1 MVRRTGLGIQRFI
14 HLFSKKLFTVP
25 LINMENNIL
34 QHSISLIHNKSD
46 VGVQCSAVNGSET
59 IDSKTDEC
67 WATDEEERQENS
79 EVLQVSKR
87 KLDGQAGHA
96 KKTPKKVKLDPVV
109 TRPGYSAER
118 FDETSYY
125 IENGLRKVY
134 PYYFT
139 FTTYTKGRWVG
150 RTLMD
155 VFGEEFRAHSSDEYE
170 RHIEKGS
177 LTINN
182 ERVSPDYVLKH
193 NDLLA
198 NVVHRHEV
206 PVASG
211 TIDVIHLDDDIVVV
225 NKPSSIPVHPCGR
238 YRHNT
243 IVFVLAKE
251 YGLRDL
257 KTIHRLDR
265 LTSGVL
271 MFGRTQ
277 NRARTL
283 EAQIRDRVVNKQ
295 YVCRVEGKF
304 PEAVECEQPIE
315 VISYKIGVCKVSP
328 SGKQCSTSFQLIGY
342 NEQANTS
349 VVLCKPRSG
358 RMHQIRVHLQ
368 YLGHPIQNDPLY
380 NDTIFGPEKGRDGN
394 FGKTD
399 EQLVR
404 DLIKAHN
411 AESWS
416 VADNGL
422 PVLSVAD
429 DGLTV
434 LPAADDGL
442 PVLPVADDRLP
453 VLPAAV
459 DNGSGN
465 LALPLQQA
473 TNGELKSRV
482 AVDASVQTG
491 IDVPDVEFDKK
502 KLSVDVHCQEC
513 KIRYK
518 DPKPTDLVMYLHAL
532 RYSGP
537 DWAYETPMPAWAD
550 VNWKEP

>member
-1 MVRRTGLGIQRFI
+1 MVRRTGLAIQRFI
-14 HLFSKKLFTVP
+14 YLFTKKLFAVP
-25 LINMENNIL
+25 LKNMENIKL
-34 QHSISLIHNKSD
+34 QTSISHTHH
-46 VGVQCSAVNGSET
+46 VGIQCSLKKSSK
-59 IDSKTDEC
+59 IIYSDSDEC
-67 WATDEEERQENS
+67 SAKDENESQENS
-79 EVLQVSKR
+79 DVLQVSKR
-87 KLDGQAGHA
+87 KLHSRAEHA
-96 KKTPKKVKLDPVV
+96 KKLKKIKLEPIV

-206 PVASG
+206 PVVSG

-243 IVFVLAKE
+243 MIFVLAKE

-304 PEAVECEQPIE
+304 PDSVECEQPIE

-342 NEQANTS
+342 NEQTNTS
-349 VVLCKPRSG
+349 VVMCKPLSG

-368 YLGHPIQNDPLY
+368 YLGYPIQNDPLY
-380 NDTIFGPEKGRDGN
+380 NDTVFGPEKGRDGI

-399 EQLVR
+399 EELVR
-404 DLIKAHN
+404 ELINAHN
-411 AESWS
+411 AENWS
-416 VADNGL
+416 VADNRL
-422 PVLSVAD
+422 P
-429 DGLTV
+429 V

-442 PVLPVADDRLP
+442 PVLL
-453 VLPAAV
+453 AAV
-459 DNGSGN
+459 DNGISN
-465 LALPLQQA
+465 LAPPQRQA
-473 TNGELKSRV
+473 TNGKLEACV
-482 AVDASVQTG
+482 MIDASVQTG
-491 IDVPDVEFDKK
+491 IDVPDVVFDKK
-502 KLSVDVHCQEC
+502 KLTVDAHCQEC
-513 KIRYK
+513 KIHYK
-518 DPKPTDLVMYLHAL
+518 DPGPTELVMYLHAL

>member
-14 HLFSKKLFTVP
+14 HLFSKKLFAVP
-25 LINMENNIL
+25 LINMENNTL
-34 QHSISLIHNKSD
+34 QHSISLIRNKSD
-46 VGVQCSAVNGSET
+46 VGVQCFAVDGSVT
-59 IDSKTDEC
+59 IDPKTDKC
-67 WATDEEERQENS
+67 WATDEEEHQENS
-79 EVLQVSKR
+79 DILQVSKR
-87 KLDGQAGHA
+87 KLDGQARHA
-96 KKTPKKVKLDPVV
+96 KKPKKAKLDPVV

-182 ERVSPDYVLKH
+182 KRVSPDYVLKH

-198 NVVHRHEV
+198 NLVHRHEV
-206 PVASG
+206 PVANG

-271 MFGRTQ
+271 MFGRTL

-283 EAQIRDRVVNKQ
+283 EAQIRDRMVNKQ

-328 SGKQCSTSFQLIGY
+328 SGKQCSTSFELIGY
-342 NEQANTS
+342 NEQTNTS

-399 EQLVR
+399 EQLVQ
-404 DLIKAHN
+404 DLIKTHN
-411 AESWS
+411 AKSWS
-416 VADNGL
+416 VVDNGL
-422 PVLSVAD
+422 PI
-429 DGLTV
+429 
-434 LPAADDGL
+434 LPAVDYEL
-442 PVLPVADDRLP
+442 PVLS
-453 VLPAAV
+453 AAV
-459 DNGSGN
+459 DNRTGN
-465 LALPLQQA
+465 QEPPLLQA
-473 TNGELKSRV
+473 TNGELKSGLTI
-482 AVDASVQTG
+482 DASVQTG

-502 KLSVDVHCQEC
+502 KLTLDAHCQEC

>member
-1 MVRRTGLGIQRFI
+1 MVRQTGLGIQRLI
-14 HLFSKKLFTVP
+14 HLFSKTLFAIP
-25 LINMENNIL
+25 LKNMENNIL
-34 QHSISLIHNKSD
+34 HNSISTIRTKSD
-46 VGVQCSAVNGSET
+46 VGVQCPAVNGSEA

-67 WATDEEERQENS
+67 LATDEDERQENS
-79 EVLQVSKR
+79 DVLQLSKR
-87 KLDGQAGHA
+87 KLNGRAELA
-96 KKTPKKVKLDPVV
+96 KKPKKVKLDPIV
-109 TRPGYSAER
+109 TRPGYSDER

-182 ERVSPDYVLKH
+182 ERVTPDYVLKH

-243 IVFVLAKE
+243 MIFVLAKE

-283 EAQIRDRVVNKQ
+283 EAQIRDRLVNKQ

-304 PEAVECEQPIE
+304 PELVECEEPIE

-328 SGKQCSTSFQLIGY
+328 NGKQCSTSFQLIGY
-342 NEQANTS
+342 NEQANIS
-349 VVLCKPRSG
+349 VVLCKPHSG

-399 EQLVR
+399 EQLIR
-404 DLIKAHN
+404 DLINAHN
-411 AESWS
+411 AENWS

-422 PVLSVAD
+422 PGLVAS
-429 DGLTV
+429 
-434 LPAADDGL
+434 DDGL
-442 PVLPVADDRLP
+442 PIHPAANDRLP
-453 VLPAAV
+453 VLSAADNGLPALPAVVQDNGV
-459 DNGSGN
+459 DN
-465 LALPLQQA
+465 LAPPLQQA
-473 TNGELKSRV
+473 TNGELKGV
-482 AVDASVQTG
+482 MIDASIQTG
-491 IDVPDVEFDKK
+491 IDVPDVGFDRK
-502 KLSVDVHCQEC
+502 KLTVDAHCQEC

-518 DPKPTDLVMYLHAL
+518 DPKPTELIMYLHAL

>member
-14 HLFSKKLFTVP
+14 HLFSKKLFAVP
-25 LINMENNIL
+25 LKNMENIIFEN
-34 QHSISLIHNKSD
+34 SISPTRN
-46 VGVQCSAVNGSET
+46 VGVQCSLRKFSE
-59 IDSKTDEC
+59 IINSETDEC
-67 WATDEEERQENS
+67 SATDENEGQENS
-79 EVLQVSKR
+79 DVSSVIKR
-87 KLDGQAGHA
+87 KLNSLDGHA
-96 KKTPKKVKLDPVV
+96 KKPKKVKLDPVV

-182 ERVSPDYVLKH
+182 DRVSPDYVLKH

-211 TIDVIHLDDDIVVV
+211 MIDVIYLDDDIVVV

-243 IVFVLAKE
+243 MIFVLAKE

-277 NRARTL
+277 NRARKL
-283 EAQIRDRVVNKQ
+283 ESQIRDRVVNKQ

-304 PEAVECEQPIE
+304 PVSVECEQPIE

-342 NEQANTS
+342 NEQTNTS

-380 NDTIFGPEKGRDGN
+380 NDTVFGPQKGRNGN

-399 EQLVR
+399 EELVR
-404 DLIKAHN
+404 DLIHAHN
-411 AESWS
+411 AENWS
-416 VADNGL
+416 VADSGLSVIPAADDEL
-422 PVLSVAD
+422 PVLS
-429 DGLTV
+429 
-434 LPAADDGL
+434 AADDGL
-442 PVLPVADDRLP
+442 LVVPTTT
-453 VLPAAV
+453 
-459 DNGSGN
+459 DNSICN
-465 LALPLQQA
+465 LAPQQRQPM
-473 TNGELKSRV
+473 NGELKSCAMIDV
-482 AVDASVQTG
+482 SVQTG
-491 IDVPDVEFDKK
+491 IDVPDVGFDKK
-502 KLSVDVHCQEC
+502 KLTVDVHCQEC

-518 DPKPTDLVMYLHAL
+518 DPKPTELVMYLHAL

>member
-1 MVRRTGLGIQRFI
+1 MRRTGLRLQQFK
-14 HLFSKKLFTVP
+14 HLFSKNLYVAPPK
-25 LINMENNIL
+25 NMENNTL
-34 QHSISLIHNKSD
+34 KHSISLVMNKSD
-46 VGVQCSAVNGSET
+46 IGVQCSALSDLET
-59 IDSKTDEC
+59 TTDKSYECLDSGEH
-67 WATDEEERQENS
+67 ERQERSN
-79 EVLQVSKR
+79 VLASKR
-87 KLDGQAGHA
+87 KLGGRAGHL
-96 KKTPKKVKLDPVV
+96 KKVKLDPVI
-109 TRPGYSAER
+109 TRPGYTDER

-150 RTLMD
+150 KSLMD
-155 VFGEEFRAHSSDEYE
+155 VFGQEFRAHSSDEYE
-170 RHIEKGS
+170 RHIEKGF

-182 ERVSPDYVLKH
+182 ERVASDYVLKH

-206 PVASG
+206 PVASV
-211 TIDVIHLDDDIVVV
+211 TIDVVHIDDDIVVV

-243 IVFVLAKE
+243 MIFLLAKE
-251 YGLRDL
+251 YGLRNL

-283 EAQIRDRVVNKQ
+283 EVQIRDRMVSKQ
-295 YVCRVEGKF
+295 YVCRVEGRF
-304 PEAVECEQPIE
+304 PESAICEQPIQ
-315 VISYKIGVCKVSP
+315 VVSYKIGVCKVSP

-342 NEQANTS
+342 NEQTDTS

-380 NDTIFGPEKGRDGN
+380 NDTVFGPEKGRDGN

-399 EQLVR
+399 EQLVK
-404 DLIKAHN
+404 DLILAHN
-411 AESWS
+411 AENW
-416 VADNGL
+416 AAPDNGL
-422 PVLSVAD
+422 PLLSSV
-429 DGLTV
+429 
-434 LPAADDGL
+434 
-442 PVLPVADDRLP
+442 
-453 VLPAAV
+453 V
-459 DNGSGN
+459 DNSIGSPAGDGR
-465 LALPLQQA
+465 LESCA
-473 TNGELKSRV
+473 TQ
-482 AVDASVQTG
+482 DAHTQTG
-491 IDVPDVEFDKK
+491 IDVPDVGFDVK
-502 KLSVDVHCQEC
+502 KLTVDAHCQEC

-518 DPKPTDLVMYLHAL
+518 DPEPTDLVMYLHAL

-537 DWAYETPMPAWAD
+537 DWAYETPMPKWAD
-550 VNWKEP
+550 VNWKEM

>member
-1 MVRRTGLGIQRFI
+1 MDNVVACMSYGRIGFGIQRFI
-14 HLFSKKLFTVP
+14 KLFSKNSFAVP
-25 LINMENNIL
+25 QKKMENNLL
-34 QHSISLIHNKSD
+34 QYPALLIRNKSD
-46 VGVQCSAVNGSET
+46 VGVQCSTPNGLET
-59 IDSKTDEC
+59 TDC
-67 WATDEEERQENS
+67 KSDEDDCQEKPDL
-79 EVLQVSKR
+79 LQISKR
-87 KLDGQAGHA
+87 KLDDQNGHV
-96 KKTPKKVKLDPVV
+96 KKPKKVKLDPVLI

-182 ERVSPDYVLKH
+182 ERVTADYVLKH

-206 PVASG
+206 PVANG

-243 IVFVLAKE
+243 VIFVLAKE
-251 YGLRDL
+251 HGLRDL

-283 EAQIRDRVVNKQ
+283 EAQIRDRKVNKQ
-295 YVCRVEGKF
+295 YVCRVDGRF
-304 PEAVECEQPIE
+304 PESVECEQPIE

-342 NEQANTS
+342 NEKADIS

-368 YLGHPIQNDPLY
+368 YLGYPIQNDPLY
-380 NDTIFGPEKGRDGN
+380 NDTVFGPEKGRAGN

-399 EQLVR
+399 EQLVQ
-404 DLIKAHN
+404 DLIHAHN
-411 AESWS
+411 AENWS
-416 VADNGL
+416 V
-422 PVLSVAD
+422 
-429 DGLTV
+429 T
-434 LPAADDGL
+434 DDGL
-442 PVLPVADDRLP
+442 PIIPVVDDILP
-453 VLPAAV
+453 VLLEAENGRPVVKNCATV
-459 DNGSGN
+459 DMS
-465 LALPLQQA
+465 
-473 TNGELKSRV
+473 T
-482 AVDASVQTG
+482 QTG
-491 IDVPDVEFDKK
+491 IDVPDVGFDET
-502 KLSVDVHCQEC
+502 KLTVDAHCQEC

-518 DPKPTDLVMYLHAL
+518 DPKPADLVMYLHAL
-532 RYSGP
+532 KYSGP

-550 VNWKEP
+550 VNWQEP

>member
-1 MVRRTGLGIQRFI
+1 MSYGRIGFGIQRFI
-14 HLFSKKLFTVP
+14 QLFSKNSLAVP
-25 LINMENNIL
+25 LKNMENNIL
-34 QHSISLIHNKSD
+34 QHSVTHIRNKSD
-46 VGVQCSAVNGSET
+46 VSVQCSTLNDLET
-59 IDSKTDEC
+59 TDCKSDEC
-67 WATDEEERQENS
+67 LATDEDERQENPDLL
-79 EVLQVSKR
+79 EMSKR
-87 KLDGQAGHA
+87 KLNGRAEHT
-96 KKTPKKVKLDPVV
+96 KKPKKAKLDPALT
-109 TRPGYSAER
+109 TRPGYTSER

-155 VFGEEFRAHSSDEYE
+155 VFGEEFRAHSTDEYE

-182 ERVSPDYVLKH
+182 GRVTADYVLKH

-198 NVVHRHEV
+198 NVVHRHEI

-211 TIDVIHLDDDIVVV
+211 TIDIIHLDDDIVVV

-243 IVFVLAKE
+243 VIFLLAKE
-251 YGLRDL
+251 HGLKDL

-271 MFGRTQ
+271 MFGRTS

-283 EAQIRDRVVNKQ
+283 EAQIRDRKVNKQ
-295 YVCRVEGKF
+295 YVCRVDGRF
-304 PEAVECEQPIE
+304 PDSVECDQPIE
-315 VISYKIGVCKVSP
+315 VISYKIGVCKVSL
-328 SGKQCSTSFQLIGY
+328 SGKQCNTSFQLIGY
-342 NEQANTS
+342 NERADTS

-380 NDTIFGPEKGRDGN
+380 NDTVFGPEKGRAGN

-399 EQLVR
+399 EQLVK
-404 DLIKAHN
+404 DLIYSHN
-411 AESWS
+411 AENW
-416 VADNGL
+416 
-422 PVLSVAD
+422 
-429 DGLTV
+429 T
-434 LPAADDGL
+434 
-442 PVLPVADDRLP
+442 DDRLP
-453 VLPAAV
+453 VLSVV
-459 DNGSGN
+459 DDKLPILSATENGG
-465 LALPLQQA
+465 QA
-473 TNGELKSRV
+473 KDSEMVGVST
-482 AVDASVQTG
+482 QTG
-491 IDVPDVEFDKK
+491 IDMPDIGFDAK
-502 KLSVDVHCQEC
+502 KLTVDAHCQEC

-518 DPKPTDLVMYLHAL
+518 DPKPADLVMYLHAL

-550 VNWKEP
+550 VNWQEP

>member
-1 MVRRTGLGIQRFI
+1 
-14 HLFSKKLFTVP
+14 
-25 LINMENNIL
+25 MENNIL
-34 QHSISLIHNKSD
+34 QHSISLIRDKSD
-46 VGVQCSAVNGSET
+46 IGVQCSAVNGSET
-59 IDSKTDEC
+59 TDSKTDEC
-67 WATDEEERQENS
+67 WSMDEEERQKNS
-79 EVLQVSKR
+79 DVLQVSKHKR
-87 KLDGQAGHA
+87 KLYLQSKHS
-96 KKTPKKVKLDPVV
+96 KKPPKKVKLEKVPK
-109 TRPGYSAER
+109 RPGYSAER

-170 RHIEKGS
+170 QHIEKGS

-182 ERVSPDYVLKH
+182 QRVSPDYVLKH

-198 NVVHRHEV
+198 NMVHRHEV

-211 TIDVIHLDDDIVVV
+211 KIDIIHLDDDIVVV
-225 NKPSSIPVHPCGR
+225 NKPPSIPVHPCGR

-243 IVFVLAKE
+243 MVFVLAKE
-251 YGLRDL
+251 YGLMDL

-283 EAQIRDRVVNKQ
+283 ESQIRARVVNKE

-328 SGKQCSTSFQLIGY
+328 KGKQCSTSFQLIGY
-342 NEQANTS
+342 NEQANIS

-368 YLGHPIQNDPLY
+368 YLGYPIQNDPLY
-380 NDTIFGPEKGRDGN
+380 NDTVFGPEKGRDGN

-399 EQLVR
+399 EQLVQ

-411 AESWS
+411 AESWW
-416 VADNGL
+416 VANDGL
-422 PVLSVAD
+422 P
-429 DGLTV
+429 V

-442 PVLPVADDRLP
+442 PVLPTADDGLPVLPAADDGLPVLPAADDGLP

-459 DNGSGN
+459 DNSSGN
-465 LALPLQQA
+465 LASPVRQA
-473 TNGELKSRV
+473 TNGEVKSSV
-482 AVDASVQTG
+482 AIDEFVPTG
-491 IDVPDVEFDKK
+491 IYVADVEFDKK
-502 KLSVDVHCQEC
+502 KLTVDAHCQEC
-513 KIRYK
+513 KVRYK
-518 DPKPTDLVMYLHAL
+518 DPEPTDLVMYLHAL

>member
-1 MVRRTGLGIQRFI
+1 
-14 HLFSKKLFTVP
+14 
-25 LINMENNIL
+25 MENNIL
-34 QHSISLIHNKSD
+34 QHSISLIRNKSD
-46 VGVQCSAVNGSET
+46 VGVQCSPPDGLETTDCKSEEC
-59 IDSKTDEC
+59 SVTDE
-67 WATDEEERQENS
+67 DERQGNLD
-79 EVLQVSKR
+79 VLQMISKR
-87 KLDGQAGHA
+87 KLDGRAMHA
-96 KKTPKKVKLDPVV
+96 KKSKKVKLDPVL
-109 TRPGYSAER
+109 TRPGYTAER

-182 ERVSPDYVLKH
+182 ERVTPDYVLKH

-243 IVFVLAKE
+243 MIFVLAKE

-277 NRARTL
+277 NIARTL
-283 EAQIRDRVVNKQ
+283 EAQIRDRMVSKQ

-304 PEAVECEQPIE
+304 PESIECELPIE

-328 SGKQCSTSFQLIGY
+328 GGKQCSTSFQLIGY
-342 NEQANTS
+342 NEQADTS

-380 NDTIFGPEKGRDGN
+380 NDTVFGPEKGRDGN

-404 DLIKAHN
+404 DLICAHN
-411 AESWS
+411 AENWS
-416 VADNGL
+416 V
-422 PVLSVAD
+422 
-429 DGLTV
+429 
-434 LPAADDGL
+434 ADDGL
-442 PVLPVADDRLP
+442 PVLPAADGGHS
-453 VLPAAV
+453 VLPATV
-459 DNGSGN
+459 DDGLCNP
-465 LALPLQQA
+465 ATPQQPA
-473 TNGELKSRV
+473 TNGGLEAGT
-482 AVDASVQTG
+482 AVDRPTQTG
-491 IDVPDVEFDKK
+491 IDVPDVGFNEK
-502 KLSVDVHCQEC
+502 KLTVDAHCQEC

-518 DPKPTDLVMYLHAL
+518 DPRPADLVMYLHAL

>member
-1 MVRRTGLGIQRFI
+1 MSYGQIRFGIQRFI
-14 HLFSKKLFTVP
+14 QLFSKNSLAVP
-25 LINMENNIL
+25 LKNMENNIL
-34 QHSISLIHNKSD
+34 QQSVTHIRNKSD
-46 VGVQCSAVNGSET
+46 IGVQCSTLNDLET
-59 IDSKTDEC
+59 TDCKSDEC
-67 WATDEEERQENS
+67 LATNEDERQENPDL
-79 EVLQVSKR
+79 LQISKR
-87 KLDGQAGHA
+87 KLNGRAEHT
-96 KKTPKKVKLDPVV
+96 KKPKKAKLDPVLM
-109 TRPGYSAER
+109 TRPGYTSER

-155 VFGEEFRAHSSDEYE
+155 VFGEEFRAHSTDEYE

-182 ERVSPDYVLKH
+182 ERVTADYVLKH

-206 PVASG
+206 PVTSG
-211 TIDVIHLDDDIVVV
+211 IIDIIHLDDDIVVV

-243 IVFVLAKE
+243 VIFLLAKE
-251 YGLRDL
+251 HGLKDL

-271 MFGRTQ
+271 MFGRTS
-277 NRARTL
+277 NRARSL
-283 EAQIRDRVVNKQ
+283 EAQIRERKVNKQ
-295 YVCRVEGKF
+295 YVCRVDGRF
-304 PEAVECEQPIE
+304 PESVECDQPIE

-342 NEQANTS
+342 NKRADTS

-380 NDTIFGPEKGRDGN
+380 NDTVFGPEKGRAGN

-399 EQLVR
+399 EQLVK
-404 DLIKAHN
+404 DLIYAHN
-411 AESWS
+411 AENWT
-416 VADNGL
+416 
-422 PVLSVAD
+422 D
-429 DGLTV
+429 DR
-434 LPAADDGL
+434 L
-442 PVLPVADDRLP
+442 PVLPVADDKLP
-453 VLPAAV
+453 VLSVADEKLPFLPVTDDKLLSATENGGPAK
-459 DNGSGN
+459 D
-465 LALPLQQA
+465 
-473 TNGELKSRV
+473 GEMVGVST
-482 AVDASVQTG
+482 QTG
-491 IDVPDVEFDKK
+491 IDMPDIGFNEK
-502 KLSVDVHCQEC
+502 KLTVDAHCQEC

-518 DPKPTDLVMYLHAL
+518 DPKPADLVMYLHAL

-550 VNWKEP
+550 VSWQEP